1 MEYLWLFP
9 SCQGHRWKGSLSWF
23 TDTFEANL
31 AARFD
36 PPHAFL
42 NKQKVG
48 TGVVQR
54 FKKERL
60 LIELLN
66 SFID

>member
-1 MEYLWLFP
+1 MEY
-9 SCQGHRWKGSLSWF
+9 QGSLSWF

-42 NKQKVG
+42 NKQKVD
-48 TGVVQR
+48 TGIVQR